1 MQVAHALLGQALQR
15 HGEHE
20 ELVKQQAEHVEM
32 LELQLA
38 AKAEHMEELSRA
50 HAMLELQLA
59 EAVEQLHLLKATS
72 PARGVC

>member
-15 HGEHE
+15 HGEHK

-32 LELQLA
+32 LKLQLA
-38 AKAEHMEELSRA
+38 A
-50 HAMLELQLA
+50 
-59 EAVEQLHLLKATS
+59 AVEKLHLLEAAS

>member
-1 MQVAHALLGQALQR
+1 MKRLHEASVQVAHAPLGQALQR

-32 LELQLA
+32 LKLQLA
-38 AKAEHMEELSRA
+38 A
-50 HAMLELQLA
+50 
-59 EAVEQLHLLKATS
+59 AVEKLHLLEAAS